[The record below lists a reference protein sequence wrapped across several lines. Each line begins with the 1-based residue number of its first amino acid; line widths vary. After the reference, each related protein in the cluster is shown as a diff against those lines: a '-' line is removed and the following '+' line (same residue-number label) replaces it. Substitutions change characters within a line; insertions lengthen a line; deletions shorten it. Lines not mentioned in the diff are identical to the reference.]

1 MTEIQKELLD
11 AIEEIA
17 LEKNMSIK
25 EVIKQ
30 AIELLRE
37 VKWNENMGND

>member
-1 MTEIQKELLD
+1 MTDIQKELLD

-17 LEKNMSIK
+17 LEKNMSVK

-30 AIELLRE
+30 AIEVLE
-37 VKWNENMGND
+37 GEEK

>member
-1 MTEIQKELLD
+1 MTDIQKELLD

-17 LEKNMSIK
+17 LEKNMSVK

-30 AIELLRE
+30 AIEILE
-37 VKWNENMGND
+37 GEEE

>member
-1 MTEIQKELLD
+1 MTDIQKELLD

-17 LEKNMSIK
+17 LEKNMSVK

-30 AIELLRE
+30 AIEILE
-37 VKWNENMGND
+37 GKEE